1 MGGSLPSSLKSVLRR
16 SRDAGGVAVAGS
28 SRKNLLLPVGE
39 RGPLPLN
46 DSLAS
51 LRLGPVREVLE
62 VLVLNE
68 PRWPEIDVFRPP
80 PTTVALPSFVAA
92 CGGFKG
98 EFTEVENA

>member
-1 MGGSLPSSLKSVLRR
+1 M
-16 SRDAGGVAVAGS
+16 DGS

-51 LRLGPVREVLE
+51 LRLGPVREVVE
-62 VLVLNE
+62 VLVLKE
-68 PRWPEIDVFRPP
+68 PRWPEMDDFRPLP
-80 PTTVALPSFVAA
+80 NTLALLSFVVA

-98 EFTEVENA
+98 EFTDVENA